1 MTTSIVLSSL
11 LAVTF
16 SRKCWKSLVCP
27 RLCLH
32 CLFFFYSFPV
42 QACVKEATQMLPH
55 LLPFDIYSLICICLY
70 LQFSFVFDLCL
81 TQMLPNLFP
90 FDIYSA
96 TGSLVFVFLFEFVFV
111 FYFCLYLCGV
121 LCLYLCFIC
130 VCICV

>member
-16 SRKCWKSLVCP
+16 SMKCWKSLVCP

-55 LLPFDIYSLICICLY
+55 LPPFDIC
-70 LQFSFVFDLCL
+70 
-81 TQMLPNLFP
+81 
-90 FDIYSA
+90 
-96 TGSLVFVFLFEFVFV
+96 SLVFVFLFEFVFIFIFVFV
-111 FYFCLYLCGV
+111 FYFSLYLCV
-121 LCLYLCFIC
+121 VFVFVFVFAFVSQKPHKCHLICISLWSLWYLLSSWLTMD
-130 VCICV
+130 